1 MHRGTCT
8 HGQETWGR
16 AATTKSLETLR
27 GAAESL
33 RGVSVS
39 VHTTQRA
46 PEATCSCTATTLTLT
61 SGILQQ
67 ESLEVL
73 VGDERTSLGA
83 RCSRAR
89 AHSAA
94 WWHPSAARWHPSAV
108 WWHPQCSEGDP
119 AHLPLPL
126 ALMSV
131 GLTACRDTSPGAGRG
146 PGMT

>member
-16 AATTKSLETLR
+16 AATTKSLETPR
-27 GAAESL
+27 GAAGSL

-61 SGILQQ
+61 SGIVQQ

-94 WWHPSAARWHPSAV
+94 QWHPSAAR
-108 WWHPQCSEGDP
+108 WHPQCSEGDP

-126 ALMSV
+126 APTSV
-131 GLTACRDTSPGAGRG
+131 GLTARRDTSPGAGRG